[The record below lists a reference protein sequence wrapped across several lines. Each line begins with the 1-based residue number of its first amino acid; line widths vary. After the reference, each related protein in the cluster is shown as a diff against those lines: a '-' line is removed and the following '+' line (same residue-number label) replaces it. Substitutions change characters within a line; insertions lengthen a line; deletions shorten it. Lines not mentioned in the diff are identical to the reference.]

1 MLGETR
7 EGALMSQQTSSSSM
21 IAGAVAIVALGLV
34 WATVAGN
41 FPSQEELFST
51 APPAEARQVVRP
63 SPSLSVPSALDLT
76 IPTSPPLPSDAAI
89 ASPGDDR
96 SHDAN
101 NVDLPVVSRLDSR
114 PLQAARLKC
123 EADVEQ
129 LCPDSL
135 DGSTRT
141 RCLQQRV
148 KQLPPLCQ
156 NQLKEQFVKWKE
168 DRNRVMA
175 ACDED
180 VRRFCRAMKPGGGQI
195 FQCLQSHGQEVSDRC
210 YQTLPKG
217 TFFFK

>member
-1 MLGETR
+1 
-7 EGALMSQQTSSSSM
+7 MSQQTSSSSM
-21 IAGAVAIVALGLV
+21 IAGAVTIVALGLV

-41 FPSQEELFST
+41 FPSHEELFST

-63 SPSLSVPSALDLT
+63 LPSLSVPSGLDLT

-89 ASPGDDR
+89 ANPIDAR
-96 SHDAN
+96 PHDAH
-101 NVDLPVVSRLDSR
+101 VDIPVVSRLDSR

-129 LCPDSL
+129 LCPDSP

-141 RCLQQRV
+141 RCLQQRA

-180 VRRFCRAMKPGGGQI
+180 VKRFCRAVKPGGGQI
-195 FQCLQSHGQEVSDRC
+195 LQCLQSYGQEVSDRC

-217 TFFFK
+217 TLFFK

>member
-1 MLGETR
+1 
-7 EGALMSQQTSSSSM
+7 MSQQTSSSSM
-21 IAGAVAIVALGLV
+21 IAGAVTIVALGLV

-63 SPSLSVPSALDLT
+63 LPSLSVPSALDLT

-89 ASPGDDR
+89 VSSGDDR

-101 NVDLPVVSRLDSR
+101 VDIPVVSRLDSR

-135 DGSTRT
+135 DGSART
-141 RCLQQRV
+141 RCLQQRA

-217 TFFFK
+217 TLFFK

>member
-1 MLGETR
+1 MP
-7 EGALMSQQTSSSSM
+7 QQTSSSSI
-21 IAGAVAIVALGLV
+21 IAGAVTIAALGLV
-34 WATVAGN
+34 WVTVAGN

-63 SPSLSVPSALDLT
+63 LPSMSVPPRLDLT
-76 IPTSPPLPSDAAI
+76 IPTSPPLPSDAAM
-89 ASPGDDR
+89 ASHDEDR

-101 NVDLPVVSRLDSR
+101 VDIPVVTRLDSR

-123 EADVEQ
+123 KADVEQ
-129 LCPDSL
+129 LCPDSS
-135 DGSTRT
+135 DGPART
-141 RCLQQRV
+141 RCLQQRA

-168 DRNRVMA
+168 DRNQVMA

-217 TFFFK
+217 TLFFK